1 MSLSLTL
8 VDFKTI
14 FLGLVAGLIG
24 GITVSSGTG
33 IITAGLLMLGIIDNM
48 KIAAG
53 TTLAAMLL
61 PLSFGAVVTYYQ
73 RKQVNFRVA
82 LLLVIA
88 IFFATWYGSYLTK
101 YITSQIIQYITATY
115 FLSITLFFFYNGYY
129 GTFGKEQ

>member
-1 MSLSLTL
+1 
-8 VDFKTI
+8 
-14 FLGLVAGLIG
+14 
-24 GITVSSGTG
+24 
-33 IITAGLLMLGIIDNM
+33 MLGIIDNI

-82 LLLVIA
+82 LLLVIT

-115 FLSITLFFFYNGYY
+115 FLSITIFFFYNGYY
-129 GTFGKEQ
+129 GTFGKEH